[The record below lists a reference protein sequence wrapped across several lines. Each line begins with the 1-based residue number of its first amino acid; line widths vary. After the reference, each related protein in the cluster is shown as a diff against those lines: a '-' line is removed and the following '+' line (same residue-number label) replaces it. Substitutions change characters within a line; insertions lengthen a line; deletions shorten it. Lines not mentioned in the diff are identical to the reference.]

1 MLDTT
6 RSASPRPLRARHP
19 LPRATLASAAFAA
32 CAALLPAPASAQ
44 DFPNLKPLTLIVP
57 FAAGSATDNSGRIL
71 ADTLSETLGQ
81 KVIVVNRPGAG
92 AAVGLDSVAKSA
104 PDGYT
109 MGLASTSTYVFPAAI
124 GDKRSYDTLKDLTVI
139 AVPVE
144 LPQIIASSARIPPRT
159 LKELIGYLKDHQS
172 AFVSA
177 GPGTAAHVVGAV
189 LVQTAGGK
197 GDAVHYKSSSAGLPD
212 LIEGR
217 VFFTVDGVSSVAGS
231 IKEGKLIGLA
241 MIAPRR
247 VPLLPEV
254 PSMVEAWPEAPEFLK
269 QMSAHLI
276 VVPSKTPAEIVT
288 KLNAAINR
296 AVADATM
303 RDRLDKS
310 GLFPR
315 APMSVDEV
323 SVYVRGQVAEWTSTF
338 TSTGIRD
345 AVRATAN

>member
-1 MLDTT
+1 MFDTT
-6 RSASPRPLRARHP
+6 RVGQGTSAGSV
-19 LPRATLASAAFAA
+19 LASVAIALCAMLVPAF
-32 CAALLPAPASAQ
+32 ASAQ
-44 DFPNLKPLTLIVP
+44 AFPTQKPLTLVVP
-57 FAAGSATDNSGRIL
+57 FAAGSATDGSGRIL
-71 ADTLSETLGQ
+71 ADALSETLGQ

-109 MGLASTSTYVFPAAI
+109 MGLASTSTFIFPAAL
-124 GDKRSYDTLKDLTVI
+124 GDKRPYDTLKDLTAI

-144 LPQIIASSARIPPRT
+144 LPQIIASSAQIPPRT
-159 LKELIGYLKDHQS
+159 LKELIAYLKDHHG

-217 VFFTVDGVSSVAGS
+217 VYFTVDGISSVAGS
-231 IKEGKLIGLA
+231 IKDGKLIGLA

-247 VPLLPEV
+247 VPFLPDV
-254 PSMVEAWPEAPEFLK
+254 PSMPEAWPEAPGFLK
-269 QMSAHLI
+269 QMSAHFI
-276 VVPSKTPAEIVT
+276 VVPSKTPPEIMKT
-288 KLNAAINR
+288 LNAAINK
-296 AVADATM
+296 AVAEAST
-303 RDRLDKS
+303 RERLDKS

-315 APMSVDEV
+315 GGMKVDQV
-323 SVYVRGQVAEWTSTF
+323 SVYVRDQVTDWTATF

-345 AVRATAN
+345 AVKATAN